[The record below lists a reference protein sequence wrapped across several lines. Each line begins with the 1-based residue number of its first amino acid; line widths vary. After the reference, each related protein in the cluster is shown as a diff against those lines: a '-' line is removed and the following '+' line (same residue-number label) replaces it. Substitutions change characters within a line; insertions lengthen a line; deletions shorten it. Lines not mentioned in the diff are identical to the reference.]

1 MDIPVIRKNICL
13 KYLKGTHQIDPM
25 QGLSLNFRSE
35 TLFTLT
41 DKIKSSIEG
50 RMSWGDTFGLGLGVK
65 SDKHLIIWTPKE
77 TSEGD
82 ILPGFDS
89 EDGKLTVKM
98 RPRPG
103 AWVSWIDEA
112 KVAAETN
119 DDYDRVHRSIQELER
134 NARQITDFADGIVSD
149 ITIQNLGKSLTLSE
163 LTLDVLKARLAI
175 PSTVK
180 TGGYVLAQLDDR
192 LVENMHSA
200 TVIIPEQTHIHRV
213 HLNEDVLLDRIL
225 ATDYDVLLVVLRT
238 HIKQY
243 PDLADL
249 EYSLTLNTRLS
260 NISVSDEDTERP
272 ETVEA
277 PDSIQVFATA
287 AVYDPLEPDTLK
299 LKPVTFK
306 ASAEEIET
314 AITESSKKIETYTI
328 KVNQHAHQIMA
339 QFQQGVETRLR
350 ALVLAPGQRV
360 HNKVWDDLVVRE
372 LRNTMFAFVEFYSEY
387 LNEHFHEDVAAA
399 KTEALSQNIE
409 PMIEFW
415 QLQDNQ
421 QLTLNHLIQSSYRLA
436 NQVLDR
442 AAGLFHDL
450 VFEQDFI
457 ETGLVKQV
465 ELRTFEN
472 NEPLEALYLPEW
484 TRGTV
489 REKMAG
495 IGLRSTFHADQ
506 IERLTTIWLELIE
519 LANFVSQQKQ
529 DFETVIQPLADLL
542 LAASVGQVQRRSQKA
557 LQRGNTTNFPG
568 FEIPDET
575 FRRLLDHVKL
585 HLSTIKQWLTNLP
598 PNTDAQQH
606 YATLW
611 TLLLDGRLREQL
623 LANVQP
629 TCDIN
634 LSVPDQTKRLINLML
649 GSALIIHA
657 EKDRKLIERNLNR
670 AINSK
675 TGHELAN
682 ITSVTMLAIHGDTLL
697 EVLYEELSGYYDT
710 LTKRANRIT
719 NTPQKGKK
727 RKRGR
732 SNNGSTSDVE
742 TITAEQQKVEA
753 LMTFLKP
760 YRQEEVIV
768 TLATAGLNPRTSKL
782 EEIRKQ
788 QVLSFDVSDL
798 PAIGE
803 TWLNESKGVE
813 DYPNLRMFL
822 LQNQI
827 PISTT
832 GRLLMELRQQF
843 PDELFNHVLGLIQ
856 EVKALQS
863 NDYQGDLIDQ
873 FVTYISEKVW
883 RWELTQITETELPL
897 LLKEKVL
904 ASAICYEKE
913 VDTLLEYVERYDEL
927 VSTKLSAD
935 PEIDNHRQ
943 YIEEQFQAI
952 VESLLV

>member
-1 MDIPVIRKNICL
+1 
-13 KYLKGTHQIDPM
+13 
-25 QGLSLNFRSE
+25 
-35 TLFTLT
+35 
-41 DKIKSSIEG
+41 
-50 RMSWGDTFGLGLGVK
+50 MSWGDTFGLGLGVK

-89 EDGKLTVKM
+89 EDGELTLKM

-112 KVAAETN
+112 KVTAETQ

-134 NARQITDFADGIVSD
+134 NARQITEFADGVVSD

-163 LTLDVLKARLAI
+163 LTQDVLKARLAI
-175 PSTVK
+175 PSTIK
-180 TGGYVLAQLDDR
+180 TGGYVLAQTDDTHA
-192 LVENMHSA
+192 EDMHSA
-200 TVIIPEQTHIHRV
+200 TVIIPEQTHIHRI
-213 HLNEDVLLDRIL
+213 HLNEDVLFDRIF
-225 ATDYDVLLVVLRT
+225 TEDYDVLLVVLRT

-249 EYSLTLNTRLS
+249 GYSLTLRTRLS
-260 NISVSDEDTERP
+260 DISDDEDEEMP
-272 ETVEA
+272 DAVEML
-277 PDSIQVFATA
+277 DSIQVLATA
-287 AVYDPLEPDTLK
+287 AVYDPLEPETLK
-299 LKPVTFK
+299 LVPVTFN
-306 ASAEEIET
+306 APAEDIET
-314 AITESSKKIETYTI
+314 AIAESSKKIETYTV
-328 KVNQHAHQIMA
+328 KANQHAHQLMA
-339 QFQQGVETRLR
+339 QFQQGVETRLK
-350 ALVLAPGQRV
+350 ALVLGPGQRV
-360 HNKVWDDLVVRE
+360 HNKVWDDLVIRE
-372 LRNTMFAFVEFYSEY
+372 LRSTILAFVDFYGEY
-387 LNEHFHEDVAAA
+387 LTENFEATVAAA
-399 KTEALSQNIE
+399 KTDALTQNIDS
-409 PMIEFW
+409 MIEFW

-421 QLTLNHLIQSSYRLA
+421 QLTLNYLIQSSYKLA

-465 ELRTFEN
+465 ELLTFEN
-472 NEPLEALYLPEW
+472 NELLDEIYLPKW
-484 TRGTV
+484 TRATV

-495 IGLRSTFHADQ
+495 FTLRSTLHATQ
-506 IERLTTIWLELIE
+506 IERLTTIWLELLE
-519 LANFVSQQKQ
+519 LANFVSQHKQ
-529 DFETVIQPLADLL
+529 DFEDVIQPLVDLL
-542 LAASVGQVQRRSQKA
+542 LAAKTGQVQRRAQQA
-557 LQRGNTTNFPG
+557 QQRGRTADFTG
-568 FEIPDET
+568 FEIPDDAFE
-575 FRRLLDHVKL
+575 RLLDHVKVYL
-585 HLSTIKQWLTNLP
+585 PTIKQWLANLP
-598 PNTDAQQH
+598 PKADAQQH

-611 TLLLDGRLREQL
+611 TLVLDGKLRERL
-623 LANVQP
+623 LAEVQP

-634 LSVPDQTKRLINLML
+634 LSVPDQAKRLINLML
-649 GSALIIHA
+649 GSTLIIQA

-670 AINSK
+670 AVISK

-682 ITSVTMLAIHGDTLL
+682 ITTAAMLAIHGDTLL
-697 EVLYEELSGYYDT
+697 AILREELIGYHDT
-710 LTKRANRIT
+710 LVKRANRLT
-719 NTPQKGKK
+719 NSPPKGKK
-727 RKRGR
+727 RKRGN
-732 SNNGSTSDVE
+732 SQNGGVVNVE
-742 TITAEQQKVEA
+742 AVEAEQQKVEE
-753 LMTFLKP
+753 LVTFLRP
-760 YRQEEVIV
+760 YRQEEVIA
-768 TLATAGLNPRTSKL
+768 TLATAGLDPRTSNL

-788 QVLSFDVSDL
+788 QILSFDVSDL

-803 TWLNESKGVE
+803 TWLGDSKSVE

-822 LQNQI
+822 LQNQL

-863 NDYQGDLIDQ
+863 TDYKGDLLDQ

-927 VSTKLSAD
+927 VSTKLASD
-935 PEIDNHRQ
+935 SEMDNHRQ

-952 VESLLV
+952 VETLLV

>member
-1 MDIPVIRKNICL
+1 
-13 KYLKGTHQIDPM
+13 
-25 QGLSLNFRSE
+25 
-35 TLFTLT
+35 
-41 DKIKSSIEG
+41 
-50 RMSWGDTFGLGLGVK
+50 MSWGDTFGLGLGVK
-65 SDKHLIIWTPKE
+65 SDKHLIVWTPKE

-89 EDGKLTVKM
+89 EDGELTLKM

-112 KVAAETN
+112 KVTAETQ

-134 NARQITDFADGIVSD
+134 NARQITEFADGVVSD

-163 LTLDVLKARLAI
+163 LTQDVLKARLAI
-175 PSTVK
+175 PSTIK
-180 TGGYVLAQLDDR
+180 TGAYILAQTDGTHTQD
-192 LVENMHSA
+192 MHSA
-200 TVIIPEQTHIHRV
+200 TVIVPEQTHIHRI
-213 HLNEDVLLDRIL
+213 HLNEDVLFDQML
-225 ATDYDVLLVVLRT
+225 TEDYGVLLVVLRT

-249 EYSLTLNTRLS
+249 GYSLTLRTRLAEVS
-260 NISVSDEDTERP
+260 NHEDEEIP
-272 ETVEA
+272 EAVEGLEA
-277 PDSIQVFATA
+277 IQVLATA
-287 AVYDPLEPDTLK
+287 AVYDPLEPETLK
-299 LKPVTFK
+299 LVPVTFN
-306 ASAEEIET
+306 APAEDIET
-314 AITESSKKIETYTI
+314 TIAESSKKIEAYTV
-328 KVNQHAHQIMA
+328 KANQQAHQLMA

-350 ALVLAPGQRV
+350 ALVLGPGQRV

-372 LRNTMFAFVEFYSEY
+372 LRSTILAFVDFYAKY
-387 LNEHFHEDVAAA
+387 LTEHFEEAVAAA
-399 KTEALSQNIE
+399 KTEALTQNVDA
-409 PMIEFW
+409 MIEFW

-421 QLTLNHLIQSSYRLA
+421 QLTLNHLIQSSYKLA

-457 ETGLVKQV
+457 QTDLVKQV
-465 ELRTFEN
+465 ELLTFEN
-472 NEPLEALYLPEW
+472 NQRLDEIYLPQW
-484 TRGTV
+484 TRATV

-495 IGLRSTFHADQ
+495 FTLRSTLHATQ
-506 IERLTTIWLELIE
+506 IERLTTIWLELLE
-519 LANFVSQQKQ
+519 LANFVSQHKQ
-529 DFETVIQPLADLL
+529 DFEAVIQPLVDLL
-542 LAASVGQVQRRSQKA
+542 LAAKTAQGQRRSQQA
-557 LQRGNTTNFPG
+557 QQRGRAANFPG
-568 FEIPDET
+568 FEIPEDT
-575 FRRLLDHVKL
+575 FERLLDHVKL
-585 HLSTIKQWLTNLP
+585 YLPTIKQWLANLP
-598 PNTDAQQH
+598 PKSDAQQH

-611 TLLLDGRLREQL
+611 TLVLDGKLREQL
-623 LANVQP
+623 LTEVQP

-649 GSALIIHA
+649 ESTLIIQA

-670 AINSK
+670 AIISK

-682 ITSVTMLAIHGDTLL
+682 ITTGAMLAIHGDTLL
-697 EVLYEELSGYYDT
+697 AILYEELLGYHNT
-710 LTKRANRIT
+710 LAKRANKLT
-719 NTPQKGKK
+719 NAPQKGKK
-727 RKRGR
+727 RKRGN
-732 SNNGSTSDVE
+732 SQNGGAGNVE
-742 TITAEQQKVEA
+742 AVAAEQQKVEE
-753 LMTFLKP
+753 LMTFLRP
-760 YRQEEVIV
+760 YRQEEVIA
-768 TLATAGLNPRTSKL
+768 TLATAGLDPRASNL

-803 TWLNESKGVE
+803 TWLHESKSVE

-822 LQNQI
+822 LQNQL
-827 PISTT
+827 PVSTT
-832 GRLLMELRQQF
+832 GRLLMELRQHF
-843 PDELFNHVLGLIQ
+843 SDELFNHVLGLIQ

-863 NDYQGDLIDQ
+863 TDYQGDLLDQ
-873 FVTYISEKVW
+873 FVAYISEKVW

-927 VSTKLSAD
+927 VSTKLASDAEMD
-935 PEIDNHRQ
+935 SHRQ

-952 VESLLV
+952 VETLLV

>member
-1 MDIPVIRKNICL
+1 
-13 KYLKGTHQIDPM
+13 M

-50 RMSWGDTFGLGLGVK
+50 RIGWGDTFGLGLGVK

-77 TSEGD
+77 TSEGN

-89 EDGKLTVKM
+89 EDGELTLKM

-112 KVAAETN
+112 KVAAETQ

-134 NARQITDFADGIVSD
+134 NARQITEFADGVVSD

-175 PSTVK
+175 PNTIK
-180 TGGYVLAQLDDR
+180 TGAYVLAQTDNTQT
-192 LVENMHSA
+192 EEIHST
-200 TVIIPEQTHIHRV
+200 TVIIPEQTHIHRI
-213 HLNEDVLLDRIL
+213 HLNEDALFDRIL
-225 ATDYDVLLVVLRT
+225 TEDHNVLLVVLRT

-249 EYSLTLNTRLS
+249 AYSLTLRTRLFD
-260 NISVSDEDTERP
+260 IAGAEDVEMP
-272 ETVEA
+272 EAVEMLE
-277 PDSIQVFATA
+277 PLQVLATA
-287 AVYDPLEPDTLK
+287 AVYNPLEPETLK
-299 LKPVTFK
+299 FVPIAFN
-306 ASAEEIET
+306 APAEDIEN
-314 AITESSKKIETYTI
+314 AIAESSKKIETYTL
-328 KVNQHAHQIMA
+328 KANQHAHQLMA

-350 ALVLAPGQRV
+350 ALVLGPGQRV
-360 HNKVWDDLVVRE
+360 HNKVWDDLVTRE
-372 LRNTMFAFVEFYSEY
+372 LRSTILAFVDFYAEY
-387 LNEHFHEDVAAA
+387 LTEHFEEAVAAA
-399 KTEALSQNIE
+399 KTEAFNQNID

-421 QLTLNHLIQSSYRLA
+421 QLTLNHLIQAAYKLA

-457 ETGLVKQV
+457 KTGLVQQV
-465 ELRTFEN
+465 ELLTFEN
-472 NEPLEALYLPEW
+472 NELLEEIYLPKW
-484 TRGTV
+484 TRATV

-495 IGLRSTFHADQ
+495 LTLRSALHATQ
-506 IERLTTIWLELIE
+506 IERLTSIWLELLE
-519 LANFVSQQKQ
+519 LANFVSQHKQ
-529 DFETVIQPLADLL
+529 DFENVIQPLVDLL
-542 LAASVGQVQRRSQKA
+542 LAAKTAQVQRRSQKA
-557 LQRGNTTNFPG
+557 QQRGRTANFQG
-568 FEIPDET
+568 FEIPEDT
-575 FRRLLDHVKL
+575 FQRLLGHVKS
-585 HLSTIKQWLTNLP
+585 HLPTIKQWLATP
-598 PNTDAQQH
+598 PPKAEAQQH

-611 TLLLDGRLREQL
+611 TLVLDGKFREQL
-623 LANVQP
+623 LAGIQP

-649 GSALIIHA
+649 GSTLIIEA

-670 AINSK
+670 AVISK
-675 TGHELAN
+675 TGHELAT
-682 ITSVTMLAIHGDTLL
+682 ITTAAMLAIHGDTLL
-697 EVLYEELSGYYDT
+697 ATLYEELIGYHNT
-710 LTKRANRIT
+710 LVKRVNKLT
-719 NTPQKGKK
+719 NAPPKGKK
-727 RKRGR
+727 RKRAN
-732 SNNGSTSDVE
+732 SQNGGAVNVE
-742 TITAEQQKVEA
+742 VIAAEQQKVEA
-753 LMTFLKP
+753 LINFLRP

-768 TLATAGLNPRTSKL
+768 TLATAGLNPRASNL

-798 PAIGE
+798 PAIQE
-803 TWLNESKGVE
+803 TWLGDSKSVK
-813 DYPNLRMFL
+813 DYPNLRVFL
-822 LQNQI
+822 LQNQL

-863 NDYQGDLIDQ
+863 TDYQGDLLDQ
-873 FVTYISEKVW
+873 FVAYISEKVW
-883 RWELTQITETELPL
+883 RWELTQITETQLPL

-927 VSTKLSAD
+927 VSTKLGSD
-935 PEIDNHRQ
+935 PEMDNHRQ

-952 VESLLV
+952 VETLLV